1 MLTEIDLR
9 ELAKFIVPEP
19 VVSLYLNTDLTEGTK
34 DAYRLRLRNLLKGV
48 DLPQDVEAIEN
59 YFQNDYDWTG
69 RGAAVFS
76 CASRKFF
83 RVYPLAI
90 PLPDLLHISDRP
102 SLGVLDRLLD
112 SYGGYG
118 VILIDKQGARAF
130 YFHLG
135 VLQEQEGVVGE
146 EIKQV
151 KHGAATTIIGG
162 RGSGHSGGRRIDN
175 VIERNMKESAEF
187 AVKFFEDAHI
197 RRILIGGTDDNVAM
211 FRGLLPKA
219 FQSLIVG
226 AFPMNIGANHSE
238 VLAKA
243 MQIGQEADEKREHSL
258 IDQLKTRSAKGAGAV
273 TGLDDTLDAANN
285 DRITTLVVLRGY
297 QQPAYRCR
305 NCAFLTPKPH
315 RTCTNCGGEMA
326 QIPDVIDVVVSR
338 TLRKGGTVEAVRAN
352 RTLDEAGKI
361 GAFLRY

>member
-1 MLTEIDLR
+1 MLNENELR

-19 VVSLYLNTDLTEGTK
+19 VVSLYINTDPTTGTK
-34 DAYRLRLRNLLKGV
+34 DSYRLRMRNLLKGV
-48 DLPQDVEAIEN
+48 DLPQDVETIEN
-59 YFQNDYDWTG
+59 YFQREYDWTG
-69 RGAAVFS
+69 RGVAIYS
-76 CASRKFF
+76 CAPKHFF
-83 RVYPLAI
+83 KVYPLAL
-90 PLPDLLHISDRP
+90 PVPDLIHVSDRP

-130 YFHLG
+130 SFHLG
-135 VLQEQEGVVGE
+135 VLQEQEGVLGE
-146 EIKQV
+146 AVKQV
-151 KHGAATTIIGG
+151 KHGAATTVVGG
-162 RGSGHSGGRRIDN
+162 RGSGHSVARHVEN

-187 AVKFFEDAHI
+187 AVKFFEDAHV

-211 FRGLLPKA
+211 FRGMLPKA

-226 AFPMNIGANHSE
+226 TFPMNIGVNHSE

-243 MQIGQEADEKREHSL
+243 MQIGQEADEKRENSMIDRL
-258 IDQLKTRSAKGAGAV
+258 ITMAAKGSGGA

-285 DRITTLVVLRGY
+285 DRITTLVVLQGY

-305 NCAFLTPKPH
+305 NCTHLTPKPH

-338 TLRKGGTVEAVRAN
+338 TLRKGGNVEVIRAN
-352 RTLDEAGKI
+352 ETLEEAGKI